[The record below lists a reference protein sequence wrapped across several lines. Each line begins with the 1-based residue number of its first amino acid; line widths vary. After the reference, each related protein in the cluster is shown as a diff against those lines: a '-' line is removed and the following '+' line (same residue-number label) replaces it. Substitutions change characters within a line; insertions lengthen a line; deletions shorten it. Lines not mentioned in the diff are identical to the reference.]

1 MVYGNCPHCNAPYD
15 RQLPCEC
22 DLKLIAQKTP
32 TPPPPPPPPTPPP
45 THSKN
50 LLNNH
55 LTQLFSCFFI
65 K

>member
-15 RQLPCEC
+15 RPLPCEC
-22 DLKLIAQKTP
+22 DLKSIAQNT
-32 TPPPPPPPPTPPP
+32 TPPP
-45 THSKN
+45 TTPPPTQSKN

>member
-15 RQLPCEC
+15 RLLPCKC
-22 DLKLIAQKTP
+22 DSKSIAQKTP
-32 TPPPPPPPPTPPP
+32 TPPPPQPTLPPTQR
-45 THSKN
+45 KN